1 MAAASGDADLSSN
14 HDALTTDD
22 QPELLSSAL
31 KIQAACRGRQGRREA
46 AAARARALAEQQSA
60 DTATEIMRI
69 DWTAEA
75 IEALNEDVAVELCE
89 TEGLPWEDMEGLAD
103 LHEALKQHFN
113 ISRSISEDISDERS
127 EVTSDVL
134 EVRPPISTS
143 GMGPGAAVAQ
153 PIDEPTV
160 PAASIDRNRREQ
172 AMLLMRVREL
182 ESLAHS
188 IGLGQDAIDEA
199 LDSEKPKQALVA
211 VIVQAQE
218 QSATV
223 SGTVPEASPEPVLSF
238 GQASEEAEMQEG
250 QTAEQA
256 EEARRE
262 SEMQRLQL
270 QTAREAEQRAEED
283 RLAAVAA
290 EQEAA
295 EAAAEEDRLAAEAA
309 AEEDRLAA
317 VAAEQEAAEA
327 LAEEDR
333 LAAEAAEQ
341 DRLAA
346 EAAAEEDRL
355 AAETAEQDRLAAEA
369 AAEEDRLAAEAAE
382 EDRLAAEAAE
392 QDRLAAEAEKEKAD
406 EKRTAEQARED
417 TTKAR
422 LAGGTTRERLG
433 EVTAKQN
440 ELAPAEV
447 DAELAVESG
456 VGEQQIRPQTG
467 TAAPVIA
474 QERVWTSSQEHQVPV
489 PDRLA
494 AATAEPERPAAPSVS
509 PGEVLTGRPRATE
522 YLEVLWPRF
531 RVGLT
536 ALNDARPDHD
546 PVGFLAAALERSH
559 GSPEVPTESR
569 HGSGSGSGMAGGGSL
584 TMLSYC
590 AATVRPA
597 LLSALSAAN
606 TQRPEDPVVFVADHL
621 RRHAAHGD
629 PE

>member
-1 MAAASGDADLSSN
+1 MSCLLQATYARMAAASGDADLSSN

-327 LAEEDR
+327 GR
-333 LAAEAAEQ
+333 G
-341 DRLAA
+341 RS
-346 EAAAEEDRL
+346 
-355 AAETAEQDRLAAEA
+355 
-369 AAEEDRLAAEAAE
+369 
-382 EDRLAAEAAE
+382 
-392 QDRLAAEAEKEKAD
+392 
-406 EKRTAEQARED
+406 
-417 TTKAR
+417 
-422 LAGGTTRERLG
+422 AGCR
-433 EVTAKQN
+433 
-440 ELAPAEV
+440 
-447 DAELAVESG
+447 
-456 VGEQQIRPQTG
+456 
-467 TAAPVIA
+467 
-474 QERVWTSSQEHQVPV
+474 
-489 PDRLA
+489 
-494 AATAEPERPAAPSVS
+494 
-509 PGEVLTGRPRATE
+509 
-522 YLEVLWPRF
+522 
-531 RVGLT
+531 
-536 ALNDARPDHD
+536 
-546 PVGFLAAALERSH
+546 
-559 GSPEVPTESR
+559 
-569 HGSGSGSGMAGGGSL
+569 GG
-584 TMLSYC
+584 
-590 AATVRPA
+590 
-597 LLSALSAAN
+597 
-606 TQRPEDPVVFVADHL
+606 
-621 RRHAAHGD
+621 
-629 PE
+629 

>member
-1 MAAASGDADLSSN
+1 LSCLLQATYARMAAASGDADLSSN

-113 ISRSISEDISDERS
+113 IFRSISEDISDERS

-238 GQASEEAEMQEG
+238 GQASEDDEQAEMQEG

-295 EAAAEEDRLAAEAA
+295 EAGAEEDRLAAEAA
-309 AEEDRLAA
+309 
-317 VAAEQEAAEA
+317 
-327 LAEEDR
+327 AEEDR

>member
-355 AAETAEQDRLAAEA
+355 AAE
-369 AAEEDRLAAEAAE
+369 AAE

>member
-113 ISRSISEDISDERS
+113 IFRSISEDISDERS

-355 AAETAEQDRLAAEA
+355 AAE
-369 AAEEDRLAAEAAE
+369 AAE

-474 QERVWTSSQEHQVPV
+474 QERVWTSSQEHQVPI

-569 HGSGSGSGMAGGGSL
+569 HGSGSGMAGGGSL